1 MTSASAFSDPATPPG
16 ETTEMWS
23 TRTLIAQHKVG
34 ALIGLIL
41 LTLLLVI
48 MIGGVLTSHPLVV
61 SDSTTC
67 TAWGSAN
74 QAQQRAYGVRYVQEH
89 GPLAGGATAP
99 ASVIAAI
106 NSGCY
111 LAYSNDVA
119 DTVNVVQAIKK
130 Q

>member
-16 ETTEMWS
+16 EATEMWN
-23 TRTLIAQHKVG
+23 TRTLIAQHKL
-34 ALIGLIL
+34 AAAIGLVLIV
-41 LTLLLVI
+41 LLLVI
-48 MIGGVLTSHPLVV
+48 MVGGLLTSHPLVV

-74 QAQQRAYGVRYVQEH
+74 QAQQKAYGERYVKEH
-89 GPLAGGATAP
+89 GPLAGGATDP

-119 DTVNVVQAIKK
+119 DNVNVVQAIKK